1 MSDNQTVEQQQT
13 NISEIPQNVVKD
25 VVSWLAQ
32 ELTLAQ
38 SERGDLDQK
47 LVRWERMYEAVPAQ
61 AIKTF
66 PWPGASN
73 LEIPTIATAVESVH
87 SRIMNSIFG
96 PKDVWSA
103 VVRSPDWEPIAE
115 DLSRWINWVGKEVLN
130 LKPIVSRWV
139 LSTVKFGTG
148 ILREN
153 WVHSQKRITSKGVS
167 GGTQT
172 AQIDTHF
179 GPMLTTVPLTD
190 FIVSNDAIYSGDIQN
205 CEWTME
211 RQLYTYKQLKALET
225 SGIFQ
230 NVDALKDDTRTLS
243 SDMEEEVSKNVGI
256 SVSEYKDYELWEAYC
271 SYDIDNDGFPEELC
285 IVFDPKTLKV
295 VQAKLNDS
303 YSQERPYQIIR
314 YMIRDN
320 SFYGIGICQMLD
332 PIQTEISSIHNRR
345 LDNATLAN
353 SSTFTRVRGS
363 KTGPLEWYP
372 GAVWDVGAQGD
383 IQEVQMGHA
392 HVTLLPEELNS
403 GAIGEKRT
411 GVNDYTVG
419 RESAAIG
426 SRATATSTLALIKE
440 GNVRFK
446 AVIDEVRD
454 ALTGVA
460 HQTIQLYQQNV
471 GEAQIYYEMF
481 SPKNQG
487 LMRKYFS
494 LPQQLSRAGV
504 LVDVPA
510 ISEVYNKDI
519 QQQTYLTLMQ
529 VMQQF
534 YGGIMQSFQL
544 ALNPQVPPQMK
555 ALAAQGAESAAKLWG
570 RVLEAF
576 DITDSASFVPDIEM
590 LLGLQAVGEQIN
602 GQGTQTGD
610 TTGLGQQSSMATLP
624 GQTTGATPGQVN
636 PAGVGIG
643 PANNNASPGGY

>member
-1 MSDNQTVEQQQT
+1 MPAQTIEQQQT

-32 ELTLAQ
+32 ELTKAQ
-38 SERGDLDQK
+38 GERSDLDQK

-61 AIKTF
+61 PVKSF

-103 VVRSPDWEPIAE
+103 VARSPEWAPIV
-115 DLSRWINWVGKEVLN
+115 DDVSRWLNWVGREVLN
-130 LKPIVSRWV
+130 LKPIVMRWV
-139 LSTVKFGTG
+139 LSTCKFGTG
-148 ILREN
+148 VLKETWR
-153 WVHSQKRITSKGVS
+153 HSKKKVTSKGVS

-172 AQIDTHF
+172 DVIDTHF
-179 GPMLTTVPLTD
+179 GPMLSTIPLPD
-190 FIVSNDAIYSGDIQN
+190 FYISNDAIFSGDIQS
-205 CEWTME
+205 CEWVME

-230 NVDALKDDTRTLS
+230 NVDLLKNDTRTVS
-243 SDMEEEVSKNVGI
+243 TDMEEETSKNVGI

-271 SYDIDNDGFPEELC
+271 SYDIDNDGYPEELC
-285 IVFDPKTLKV
+285 IVFDPKTYKV
-295 VQAKLNDS
+295 VKATLNDS
-303 YSQERPYQIIR
+303 YNQERPYKVIR

-320 SFYGIGICQMLD
+320 SFWGIGVCQMLD

-353 SSTFTRVRGS
+353 TSTFTRVRGS

-372 GAVWDVGAQGD
+372 GAVWDVGARGD
-383 IQEVQMGHA
+383 IEPLEMGHA
-392 HVTLLPEELNS
+392 HVTLLPEELNT

-454 ALTGVA
+454 ALTDIG
-460 HQTIQLYQQNV
+460 HQTIQLYQQHAEDAKV
-471 GEAQIYYEMF
+471 YYEMF
-481 SPKNQG
+481 SAKNQPAIKTF
-487 LMRKYFS
+487 LT
-494 LPQQLSRAGV
+494 LPAQLSRAGV
-504 LVDVPA
+504 LIDVPA
-510 ISEVYNKDI
+510 ISEVYNKDVN
-519 QQQTYLTLMQ
+519 QQTNLTLMQ

-534 YGGIMQSFQL
+534 YSGIMQAFQL
-544 ALNPQVPPQMK
+544 ALNPQAPQEMR
-555 ALAAQGAESAAKLWG
+555 ALAVQGAQSASKIWR
-570 RVLEAF
+570 RVLESF
-576 DITDSASFVPDIEM
+576 DITDSDSFAPDIDT
-590 LLGLQAVGEQIN
+590 LLGIQSVGEQI
-602 GQGTQTGD
+602 GQGTQVGSTPSGAGQPPMATPVD
-610 TTGLGQQSSMATLP
+610 QNAGTGLGQ
-624 GQTTGATPGQVN
+624 PGQV
-636 PAGVGIG
+636 AGGVG
-643 PANNNASPGGY
+643 PTNNSAAPSGY